1 MNLQVLLIPF
11 ILIILF
17 PVDIV
22 AETLLEET
30 IPEEEE
36 VLPPIPDPIEPLNR
50 IIFHFND
57 RLYFWVLKPV
67 AQGYNKIVPERARVA
82 VRRFFLNLGTPVR
95 FVNSLLQF
103 KGRDAG
109 IELSRFIINTTIGV
123 LGFMDPARERWNLS
137 IHKEDLGQTLG
148 SFGAGPGFYLI
159 LPFFGPSSLRDT
171 IGFVGDFLLDPTI
184 YVLPRNGVL
193 ATYLYWQ
200 INETSL
206 EIGRYESIK
215 EEAIDPYISIRDI
228 YHQYRERM
236 IKE

>member
-1 MNLQVLLIPF
+1 MNLQVFIIPF

-17 PVDIV
+17 PVDIS
-22 AETLLEET
+22 AETLSEET

-36 VLPPIPDPIEPLNR
+36 ALPPIPDPIEPLNR
-50 IIFHFND
+50 ATFHFND
-57 RLYFWVLKPV
+57 RLYFWVLKPI
-67 AQGYNKIVPERARVA
+67 AEGYNKIVPEGARVG

-103 KGRDAG
+103 KGSHAG
-109 IELSRFIINTTIGV
+109 IELTRFIINTTIGV
-123 LGFMDPARERWNLS
+123 LGFMDPARERWGLS
-137 IHKEDLGQTLG
+137 IHREDLGQTLG

-159 LPFFGPSSLRDT
+159 LPLIGPSSLRDT
-171 IGFVGDFLLDPTI
+171 TGMVGDFFLDPTI
-184 YVLPRNGVL
+184 YLLSRNGVL
-193 ATYLYWQ
+193 ATYGYWQ

-206 EIGRYESIK
+206 EIGGYESIK
-215 EEAIDPYISIRDI
+215 EGAIDPYISIRDI

>member
-1 MNLQVLLIPF
+1 MKPQVLLILF
-11 ILIILF
+11 IILILF

-22 AETLLEET
+22 AETLPPE
-30 IPEEEE
+30 IIFEEEE

-50 IIFHFND
+50 AIFHLND
-57 RLYFWVLKPV
+57 RLYFWVLKPI
-67 AQGYNKIVPERARVA
+67 AQGYNKIVPERARVG

-103 KGRDAG
+103 KGRPAV

-123 LGFMDPARERWNLS
+123 LGFMDPARERWNLY
-137 IHKEDLGQTLG
+137 IHREDLGQTLG
-148 SFGAGPGFYLI
+148 FFGAGPGFYLV
-159 LPFFGPSSLRDT
+159 LPLIGPSSIRDT
-171 IGFVGDFLLDPTI
+171 TGMVGDFFLDPTV
-184 YVLPRNGVL
+184 YVLSDSGVL
-193 ATYLYWQ
+193 ATYAYWQ

-215 EEAIDPYISIRDI
+215 EEALDPYISIRDI
-228 YHQYRERM
+228 YHQHRERM